1 MQKITINDK
10 VIELDI
16 DGELTV
22 KHLRKIQ
29 PILTKY
35 QGGWQEVEMVIEIVK
50 TLATSE
56 TIEQVIDAMN
66 IQEFTQLSEK
76 VTALLQQEEKKN

>member
-1 MQKITINDK
+1 
-10 VIELDI
+10 
-16 DGELTV
+16 
-22 KHLRKIQ
+22 
-29 PILTKY
+29 
-35 QGGWQEVEMVIEIVK
+35 MVIEIVK

-56 TIEQVIDAMN
+56 TIEQVIDAMS